1 MGTEHSKKTFVMK
14 GIGVSPGIVI
24 GKVYLFDRLDAQV
37 PFYNLGDPGLVDDE
51 IRRFTKALAESE
63 KQLLELKNQL
73 SDLGGGM
80 EPLYIIDVHIM
91 ILKDQKFIERTVQN
105 IREKCVNA
113 EWAVRMT
120 IDKYREIF
128 ARMED
133 DYLRGRISDI
143 QYAGQRILASL
154 AGKKR
159 AVIDTG
165 EGVVIIASDLSPDD
179 TAQMKIDKVLGF
191 ATDVGGKTSHTAIV
205 ARSLEIP
212 AVVGLENIS
221 RTVRT
226 NDDIIIDGSAGVVIV
241 QPDPEV
247 LRRYEDKKR
256 LYEKAQDDLLDY
268 ARLPAVTKDHYSV
281 EIGGNIEF
289 IEEIPSVI
297 THGADG
303 IGLYRTEFIYI
314 NREIPPNEED
324 HLANY
329 RSVVGVKG
337 LSWSTIRTFDLGG
350 DKFFPD
356 RKPTRELNPQLGL
369 RAIRFC
375 LKEVELFKVQLR
387 AILRASVQGKLRIM
401 FPMISGI
408 EEIREAKRIL
418 AEVKAELLAKGI
430 PIGDDIEIGVMIEVP
445 SAVIV
450 AEELAKEV
458 DFFSIGTNDLIQ
470 YVLAI
475 DRINERVTY
484 LYEPLHPAVLRL
496 IKQVVDIGH
505 KAGIRVAMCGE
516 MAGEPAYTMILLGL
530 ELDELSMNPLAIP
543 RIKKII
549 RGSTLRE
556 SKALLKKVMSISS
569 ASEIRAFVETTM
581 RERFPE
587 EFQANGQ

>member
-1 MGTEHSKKTFVMK
+1 MSGNDPKKTFFIK

-24 GKVYLFDRLDAQV
+24 GKAYLFDRLDAQV
-37 PFYNLGDPGLVDDE
+37 PFYKLSDPNLINVE
-51 IRRFTKALAESE
+51 IQRFQKALRDSE
-63 KQLLELKNQL
+63 KQLLELKNSL

-80 EPLYIIDVHIM
+80 DPLYIIDVHIM
-91 ILKDQKFIERTVQN
+91 ILKDRKFVNQTIQN
-105 IREKCVNA
+105 IRKMSVNA

-128 ARMED
+128 DRMED

-143 QYAGQRILASL
+143 QYAGQRILANL

-159 AVIDTG
+159 AAIDRG
-165 EGVVIIASDLSPDD
+165 ERIVIIAADLSPAD
-179 TAQMKIDKVLGF
+179 TAQMKLDRVLGL
-191 ATDVGGKTSHTAIV
+191 AMDIGGKTSHTTIV

-212 AVVGLENIS
+212 AVVGLVTVT
-221 RTVRT
+221 RDVRT
-226 NDDIIIDGSAGVVIV
+226 NDDIIVDGSAGVVIV
-241 QPDPEV
+241 HPDPEV
-247 LRRYEDKKR
+247 RRRYEEKKR
-256 LYEKAQDDLLDY
+256 LYKIAQDDLLDH
-268 ARLPAVTKDHYSV
+268 ARLPAVTKDRHRV

-289 IEEIPSVI
+289 VEEIPSAI
-297 THGADG
+297 AHGADG

-314 NREIPPNEED
+314 NREELPSEED

-329 RSVVGVKG
+329 RSVIGVKG

-350 DKFFPD
+350 DKFYPD
-356 RKPTRELNPQLGL
+356 KKTSRELNPQMGL

-387 AILRASVQGKLRIM
+387 AILRASAEGKLRIM

-408 EEIREAKRIL
+408 EEIRAAKRIFF
-418 AEVKAELLAKGI
+418 EVKEELLAKGESV
-430 PIGDDIEIGVMIEVP
+430 GEDIEIGVMIEVP

-475 DRINERVTY
+475 DRINEQVTY

-496 IKQVVDIGH
+496 IKQVVDVGH
-505 KAGIRVAMCGE
+505 RAGIRVAMCGE
-516 MAGEPAYTMILLGL
+516 MAGEPVYTMILLGL

-543 RIKKII
+543 RVKKII
-549 RGSTLRE
+549 RGSTLKE
-556 SKALLKKVMSISS
+556 SKALLKKAMSLSS
-569 ASEIRAFVETTM
+569 SVEIRAFVEAVM
-581 RERFPE
+581 RKRFPE
-587 EFQANGQ
+587 EFQVNGQ

>member
-1 MGTEHSKKTFVMK
+1 MGEDDLKETTVMK
-14 GIGVSPGIVI
+14 GIGVSPGVVI
-24 GKVYLFDRLDAQV
+24 GKAYLFDRRDAQV
-37 PFYNLGDPGLVDDE
+37 PLYKLNDPSLIAGE
-51 IRRFTKALAESE
+51 IRRFRKALRESE
-63 KQLLELKNQL
+63 KQLIELKNQL

-80 EPLYIIDVHIM
+80 QPLYIIDIHIM
-91 ILKDQKFIERTVQN
+91 ILRDRKFIDRTIRN
-105 IREKCVNA
+105 IREMSVNA

-128 ARMED
+128 DRMED

-143 QYAGQRILASL
+143 QYAGQRIITNLGEKNL
-154 AGKKR
+154 T
-159 AVIDTG
+159 VVEMG
-165 EGVVIIASDLSPDD
+165 EGFIIIATDLSPAD
-179 TAQMKIDKVLGF
+179 TAQMKIDRVLGF
-191 ATDVGGKTSHTAIV
+191 ATDMGGKTSHTAIV

-212 AVVGLENIS
+212 AVLGLENITRS
-221 RTVRT
+221 VQT

-241 QPDPEV
+241 RPDPEV
-247 LRRYEDKKR
+247 SKRYEEKKR
-256 LYEKAQDDLLDY
+256 LYEEAQDDLLDY
-268 ARLPAVTKDHYSV
+268 AKLPAVTKDSYSV

-289 IEEIPSVI
+289 IEEIPSAI
-297 THGADG
+297 AHGADG

-314 NREIPPNEED
+314 NRKQLPDEED

-329 RSVVGVKG
+329 RSVVGVEG

-350 DKFFPD
+350 DKFFPNAQ
-356 RKPTRELNPQLGL
+356 TSRELNPQMGL
-369 RAIRFC
+369 RGIRFC

-387 AILRASVQGKLRIM
+387 AILRASDRGKLRIM

-408 EEIREAKRIL
+408 EEILEAKRIL
-418 AEVKAELLAKGI
+418 CEVKNELLKRGVAVGN
-430 PIGDDIEIGVMIEVP
+430 DIEIGVMIEVP

-484 LYEPLHPAVLRL
+484 LYEPLHPAVLSL

-516 MAGEPAYTMILLGL
+516 MAGDPTYTMILLGL

-543 RIKKII
+543 RVKKIV
-549 RGSTLRE
+549 RGSTLKE
-556 SKALLKKVMSISS
+556 SKTLLNKVMTLSS
-569 ASEIRAFVETTM
+569 SSEIRALVEATM
-581 RERFPE
+581 QKRFPE
-587 EFQANGQ
+587 EFQVNGQ

>member
-1 MGTEHSKKTFVMK
+1 MADEDVNKTFVMK

-24 GKVYLFDRLDAQV
+24 GKAYLFDRQDAQI
-37 PFYNLGDPGLVDDE
+37 PFYKLSDPALVKKE
-51 IRRFTKALAESE
+51 IQRFRRALRESV
-63 KQLLELKNQL
+63 KQLIELKGKL
-73 SDLGGGM
+73 GDLGGGM

-91 ILKDQKFIERTVQN
+91 ILRDRKFIDLTLQN
-105 IREKCVNA
+105 IKEMGVNA

-128 ARMED
+128 DRMED
-133 DYLRGRISDI
+133 AYLRGRISDI
-143 QYAGQRILASL
+143 QYAGQRIQANL
-154 AGKKR
+154 AGR
-159 AVIDTG
+159 TRTVIDTG
-165 EGVVIIASDLSPDD
+165 EGVVIIATDLSPAD

-212 AVVGLENIS
+212 AVVGLVNVS
-221 RTVRT
+221 RTIKT
-226 NDDIIIDGSAGVVIV
+226 NDDIIIDGSAGVAILH
-241 QPDPEV
+241 PDPEI
-247 LRRYEDKKR
+247 RKRYEEKKR
-256 LYEKAQDDLLDY
+256 LFEAAQDGLLDY
-268 ARLPAVTKDHYSV
+268 AHLPAVTKDNYSV

-289 IEEIPSVI
+289 IEEIPSAI
-297 THGADG
+297 AHGADG
-303 IGLYRTEFIYI
+303 IGLYRTEFIYT
-314 NREIPPNEED
+314 NRENLPDEED

-329 RSVVGVKG
+329 RSVIGVKG
-337 LSWSTIRTFDLGG
+337 LSWATIRTFDLGG
-350 DKFFPD
+350 DKFYPD
-356 RKPTRELNPQLGL
+356 RKASRELNPQLGL

-375 LKEVELFKVQLR
+375 LKEEALFRIQLR
-387 AILRASVQGKLRIM
+387 AILRASDQGKLRIM

-418 AEVKAELLAKGI
+418 NEVKDELTARGTPLGK
-430 PIGDDIEIGVMIEVP
+430 DIEIGIMIEVP
-445 SAVIV
+445 SAVII
-450 AEELAKEV
+450 AEELAREV

-543 RIKKII
+543 RVKKII
-549 RGSTLRE
+549 RGATLKE
-556 SKALLKKVMSISS
+556 SKALLDKVMALSS
-569 ASEIRAFVETTM
+569 TSEIRKCVDDTM
-581 RERFPE
+581 HKRFPE
-587 EFQANGQ
+587 EFPRNGS